1 MRKNNSGKGDVMRWT
16 RGVAVALALAVSQA
30 HAQNWPTRPIEV
42 IIPFPAGGSVDVIG
56 RAVAGAISE
65 ELGQQVVVS
74 NRDGASGTV
83 GFNALA
89 SAAPDGYTLGAS
101 PTTPIAN
108 APYLMKGVRYGVDS
122 FEYICHVFENAFTIT
137 VAPQSK
143 FKSARELLDAARQ
156 NPGKLSYGHSGNGTI
171 PHLSVENLADELKLK
186 FQAVPF
192 RGESLITPV
201 LLKGDIDFASLA
213 VVTVRG
219 QDVRPLL
226 VFADARH
233 PALPDLPTARELGVA
248 TSVPPGHNGF
258 FAPKGLPDAV
268 KTRLERAC
276 ADAVKRPA
284 VQRALE
290 NSGQVL
296 HYLTSAEFHA
306 LTAADYKFKGELIHR
321 LGLAAQ

>member
-1 MRKNNSGKGDVMRWT
+1 MTWMRGL
-16 RGVAVALALAVSQA
+16 AVAALLGLLALDAN
-30 HAQNWPTRPIEV
+30 AQNWPTRPIEV

-56 RAVAGAISE
+56 RAVATAISE
-65 ELGQQVVVS
+65 ELGQQIVVS
-74 NRDGASGTV
+74 NRDGASGTI

-89 SAAPDGYTLGAS
+89 SAAPDGYTLGAG

-122 FEYICHVFENAFTIT
+122 FEYICHVFENAFTVT

-143 FKSARELLDAARQ
+143 FKSAQELIAAARE

-171 PHLSVENLADELKLK
+171 PHLAVANLSDELKLN
-186 FQAVPF
+186 FQPVPF
-192 RGESLITPV
+192 RGESAVMPTLI
-201 LLKGDIDFASLA
+201 KGDIDFASVA

-219 QDVRPLL
+219 QTVRPLL
-226 VFADARH
+226 VFSDARH
-233 PALPDLPTARELGVA
+233 PALAELPTARELGVT

-258 FAPKGLPDAV
+258 FAPKGLPAGI
-268 KTRLERAC
+268 KAALERAC
-276 ADAVKRPA
+276 ANAVKRPS

-290 NSGQVL
+290 NAGQTL
-296 HYLTSAEFHA
+296 HYLTSEQFRA
-306 LTAADYKFKGELIHR
+306 LITADYKFKGELIRR